1 MGALTDWLT
10 STKPTAAIGN
20 FLTQKLAPAALEVL
34 EPLEKPMMAADK
46 AFETVVRDPI
56 GAAALE
62 SAYLARGEFLPVKE
76 AYKATDRIS
85 YGEAVQ
91 YNLFQTAL
99 RPLRGVVGE
108 VAERIG
114 GKKAVEK
121 TYDFLPLLNPEY
133 DILDEEQRQAAQ
145 DSPFYQFITGLTDI
159 GLEVFVGGKGVG
171 AATRFAKVK
180 TGLARNLKKPAEVV
194 QQLEDEAA
202 IGLKAIEDARNGLG
216 ENFTFDQVVAPNGIT
231 EDILGTLKAKDEFEM
246 LAVPSVYNSSNPLFL
261 KDLLLSAKT
270 PAQKTDILLA
280 EYGSVNALKRLQA
293 ERPAFADAITISK
306 EPMQLEFDLAVGEE
320 TLNTKLLTN
329 VEETTQLNSV
339 LQDIIK
345 NDPRLQNNYQNWY
358 TLKSA
363 GEANVM
369 SWSPAKYSFMQKLE
383 QTSTGWKVDRL
394 IGTKG
399 GIDETIIG
407 GGAVRPF
414 RLLTLN
420 ALRLKPRGYLQYT
433 YPNALDAIEELSA
446 VLLSNK
452 LLRKEIDIDGIK
464 TSDFRKEQLSIWSR
478 AVGEAEKDLAIQT
491 IEQNIAKRMVAT
503 VAKEMQRKELLD
515 PTDAMIRLQAKR
527 DGVIDRA
534 RNTENGLV
542 SEELG
547 SKEVLAVNETLKFKL
562 TGSKPMLDLNLLEQ
576 EIRAQYGSTISAMI
590 KGKLQ
595 TMPAVFD
602 SFERAFSAAVLIRPG
617 YIPKN
622 SIFEPFMRMLGIMHA
637 VTLPRMYRDQITTV
651 DILDD
656 VTGEVVSK
664 KLDIIAPDT
673 PGGSALAAEWGAA
686 TNLANITNPKAAIDS
701 KVKKLSEVRVDPT
714 NAAQKGLYKDYYNTY
729 AQRVYQYK
737 NDTVGQRIMRGASD
751 DQVVTYLKRDL
762 DANGRFSIAYR
773 LVSEDLAE
781 KGLLTLDKQ
790 LTSADLNPNNLLA
803 VVQKYRKEI
812 NSLIPDKKLQKTIAE
827 MDKVL
832 TVKLAEEMTK
842 GIKLPALNVPTN
854 KLPGLD
860 RPFERLNKSAQ
871 SLIDKGFD
879 AISKPEVLLFR
890 NNFGRYYGNQMVKQL
905 VEGYKKQDIPITME
919 LWTNTIRPAAQEY
932 ALKQVRETFYA
943 IRRMNNVQYYSRFLL
958 GFPTAMFNS
967 VKFWVRQGYNNPYN
981 FALLEQ
987 LRTSPWAVGM
997 VVDEEG
1003 NKVTPEEARKG
1014 EKAAYLVLPFFN
1026 KPDKKTRAFTLKMN
1040 VDQVNFLVN
1049 GPSPNWIGQASL
1061 NTLIQTTPSLETTL
1075 KDFMGEKAYNR
1086 LIFGGVPRGIVPEAR
1101 ELQGKTAFDIGIGF
1115 ASNVIE
1121 QTFVPGTATSLAQLI
1136 KTQITGKDLK
1146 FSSDAVASTLWSIH
1160 TAKRIDWEL
1169 NNPDSN
1175 EPDLDS
1181 SIKDTVK
1188 FLQWRFV
1195 TRLLSP
1201 LGLTYE
1207 PNTIFYRDEFDRLEL
1222 NYVNNPELLA
1232 DKPGIAPYQAA
1243 AQDFISLYGNE
1254 AMRALVSG
1262 TKFTTNIAPEQEA
1275 VRRLDKYT
1283 WLEKWVGDAPANR
1296 LPIVGMVLN
1305 PVTPGEYSPAASAY
1319 LRTQTIAGEPL
1330 GTGVKTFAEREREAQ
1345 EKEGWREY
1353 DRIIKKRDAALA
1365 GRRFKSITAKSNNDI
1380 RLEFIAD
1387 INLLNSKNDAWAE
1400 AYGNSENTFPESVNL
1415 IRTALEN
1422 KEFVQDIS
1430 RNDAEKKLWSSVAV
1444 WLQERDR
1451 LFTQWQSA
1459 RVGSSQRK
1467 RLKREYENLI
1477 LALSESNTYFSDFAN
1492 RYLNG
1497 DPMAD
1502 IREIIQTEEVA

>member
-34 EPLEKPMMAADK
+34 QPLEKPMMAADK

-62 SAYLARGEFLPVKE
+62 SAYLARGEVLPINE

-108 VAERIG
+108 VVERVG

-121 TYDFLPLLNPEY
+121 TYDFLPLLNPNY
-133 DILDEEQRQAAQ
+133 NILDEEQRQSAQ
-145 DSPFYQFITGLTDI
+145 ESPFYQFITGLTDI

-171 AATRFAKVK
+171 AATRFAKIK
-180 TGLARNLKKPAEVV
+180 TGLIRDLKKPTEVV
-194 QQLEDEAA
+194 QQLEQEAA
-202 IGLKAIEDARNGLG
+202 IGLDAIEKARLGLG
-216 ENFTFDQVVAPNGIT
+216 DNFTFDSVVAPNGIT
-231 EDILGTLKAKDEFEM
+231 EDILSTLKAKDDFEM

-261 KDLLLSAKT
+261 KDLLLAAKT
-270 PAQKTDILLA
+270 PAQKTDIILA
-280 EYGSVNALKRLQA
+280 EYGSVNALKRLQK
-293 ERPAFADAITISK
+293 ERPALADTVTISK
-306 EPMQLEFDLAVGEE
+306 EPLQLQFALAVGEE
-320 TLNTKLLTN
+320 ATNTKLITN
-329 VEETTQLNSV
+329 TEESTRLNSV

-345 NDPRLQNNYQNWY
+345 NDPRLQNDYQNWY
-358 TLKSA
+358 TRKLSA
-363 GEANVM
+363 EANVL
-369 SWSPAKYSFMQKLE
+369 SWSPAKYSFMQKL
-383 QTSTGWKVDRL
+383 QQSSTGWKVDRL
-394 IGTKG
+394 IGAKG
-399 GIDETIIG
+399 GIDEALIG
-407 GGAVRPF
+407 GGVVRPF
-414 RLLTLN
+414 RILTLN
-420 ALRLKPRGYLQYT
+420 ALRLKPRNYLSYT
-433 YPNALDAIEELSA
+433 YPNALDAVEELSA

-452 LLRKEIDIDGIK
+452 LLRKEIDIDGVK
-464 TSDFRKEQLSIWSR
+464 TSDFRKEQIRIWNS
-478 AVGEAEKDLAIQT
+478 AVNEPQKDLAIDI
-491 IEQNIAKRMVAT
+491 IEKNIAKRMAAT
-503 VAKEMQRKELLD
+503 IAQEMKRTEVLD
-515 PTDAMIRLQAKR
+515 TTQAMALVQAKR
-527 DGVIDRA
+527 NNIIDRA

-542 SEELG
+542 AEELG
-547 SKEVLAVNETLKFKL
+547 SKEVVAVNETLKFKL

-576 EIRAQYGSTISAMI
+576 EMRAQYGASLSAMV

-595 TMPAVFD
+595 SMPAVFD

-622 SIFEPFMRMLGIMHA
+622 SIFEPFMRLLGITHA
-637 VTLPRMYRDQITTV
+637 VTLPRMYRDRIQSFDV
-651 DILDD
+651 LDD

-664 KLDIIAPDT
+664 KLDIIGQDT
-673 PGGSALAAEWGAA
+673 PGGNALAAEWGAA
-686 TNLANITNPKAAIDS
+686 ANLANVTNPKAAIDA
-701 KVKKLSEVRVDPT
+701 KVKRLSEVLVDP
-714 NAAQKGLYKDYYNTY
+714 NNSSQRGLFKDYWTTY
-729 AQRVYQYK
+729 TGRIYQYK
-737 NDTVGQRIMRGASD
+737 NDTIGQRVMRGASND
-751 DQVVTYLKRDL
+751 EIVSYLKRDL

-773 LVSEDLAE
+773 LIEEDLAT
-781 KGLLTLDKQ
+781 KGLITLDSQ
-790 LTSADLNPNNLLA
+790 LGLKDFSDAELLKL
-803 VVQKYRKEI
+803 VERYRKEI
-812 NSLIPDKKLQKTIAE
+812 NSLIPDKTLQKTIAA
-827 MDKVL
+827 MDKVF
-832 TVKLAEEMTK
+832 TVKLAEKMTK
-842 GIKLPALNVPTN
+842 GMKLPALNVATDR
-854 KLPGLD
+854 LPGLD
-860 RPFERLNKSAQ
+860 RPFERLNKSSQA
-871 SLIDKGFD
+871 IINKGFD
-879 AISKPEVLLFR
+879 IISGPEILLFR
-890 NNFGRYYGNQMVKQL
+890 NQFGRYYGTQMVKAM

-932 ALKQVRETFYA
+932 ALKQVRETFYS

-1003 NKVTPEEARKG
+1003 NKISPEEARKSG
-1014 EKAAYLVLPFFN
+1014 KVAYLTIPFFN
-1026 KPDKKTRAFTLKMN
+1026 KPDQKTRAFTVKMN

-1049 GPSPNWIGQASL
+1049 GPSPNWIGQASI
-1061 NTLIQTTPSLETTL
+1061 NTIIQTTPSLETTL
-1075 KDFMGEKAYNR
+1075 KHFMGEKAYNR
-1086 LIFGGVPRGIVPEAR
+1086 LVFGGIPRGIVPEAR
-1101 ELQGKTAFDIGIGF
+1101 ELQGKTVFDIGLGF

-1121 QTFVPGTATSLAQLI
+1121 QTFLPGSATSLAQAI
-1136 KTQITGKDLK
+1136 KTQIAGKDLK
-1146 FSSDAVASTLWSIH
+1146 FSSDAVASSLWSIH

-1169 NNPDSN
+1169 NNPDSP
-1175 EPDLDS
+1175 EPQLDE
-1181 SIKDTVK
+1181 SIKDTVR
-1188 FLQWRFV
+1188 FMQWRFV
-1195 TRLLSP
+1195 TRFLSP
-1201 LGLTYE
+1201 LGLTFE
-1207 PNTIFYRDEFDRLEL
+1207 PNTVFYRDEFDRLEL

-1305 PVTPGEYSPAASAY
+1305 PVIPGEYSPAASAY

-1353 DRIIKKRDAALA
+1353 DRIVKKRDVALA
-1365 GRRFKSITAKSNNDI
+1365 GRRFKSITAKANNDI

-1400 AYGNSENTFPESVNL
+1400 AYGNSENTFPESINL

-1422 KEFVQDIS
+1422 EQFIKDVS

-1451 LFTQWQSA
+1451 LFSQWQNA

-1467 RLKREYENLI
+1467 RLKQEYENLI
-1477 LALSESNTYFSDFAN
+1477 LALTESNTYFSDFAN